1 MYNLIVLLELLR
13 EVRLLASL
21 EDENIARVLAV
32 STASGRRRPPSPPL
46 PPPGLHR
53 INMSAGHRK

>member
-32 STASGRRRPPSPPL
+32 STAFIRDPYLSGLTQFKKKL
-46 PPPGLHR
+46 PC
-53 INMSAGHRK
+53 

>member
-32 STASGRRRPPSPPL
+32 STASGRRRPLSPPPPSPHPA
-46 PPPGLHR
+46 
-53 INMSAGHRK
+53 STE